1 MVYVKKCVKCSPDS
15 HGFFEIFF
23 VNVCHFEFGVSNVFG
38 EDVVVTKLIDL
49 INLIDDTVR

>member
-1 MVYVKKCVKCSPDS
+1 MCEVYCPDS
-15 HGFFEIFF
+15 HGFFKIFF

-49 INLIDDTVR
+49 INFIDDTVR